1 VKNQIKSGTPM
12 VFSATSSRLKQSM
25 TSGRVEE
32 GRRMKTLKVV
42 AIGVVLLIA
51 ALTTIDGRE
60 VQDGGRPEFVGMFV
74 PRAERAGS
82 DDGAAF
88 AIHFAGDTHGSLDP
102 CG

>member
-1 VKNQIKSGTPM
+1 
-12 VFSATSSRLKQSM
+12 
-25 TSGRVEE
+25 
-32 GRRMKTLKVV
+32 MKTLKVV

-60 VQDGGRPEFVGMFV
+60 ASAPQDGGRPEFVGMFV

-88 AIHFAGDTHGSLDP
+88 AIHFTGDTHGSLDP